1 MFDETPLI
9 YNNNKIIYYSK
20 KVRLQIDG
28 FKKRRSFDITYL
40 RRLDLILGLPWL

>member
-1 MFDETPLI
+1 MFDKTPLT
-9 YNNNKIIYYSK
+9 YNNNKVTYYSK

-40 RRLDLILGLPWL
+40 KKLDLILGLP